1 MSTVR
6 ALRLGLPLVLAAV
19 AHGCDLSTPA
29 PTGVALPGTLENKDS
44 LSVRLAGAIGDLAV
58 AFGGNQDEIGLVVAS
73 GLLADELSA
82 TSTAGV
88 DVELDRRAAGTAS
101 DETNA
106 VYADLQRARASAET
120 AVGAYDS
127 LDPHAIGGLYARN
140 LAGYAY
146 LLLAESFC
154 DKIPFSTAAAD
165 GTTAYGGAESTAQV
179 LDRAVDR
186 FASTLAAAPSAVGD
200 ADSLAAQVTLARIGR
215 ARAFLDLARFADAS
229 ADAASIP
236 DGFSWPLEYSDFSS
250 REVNGVNYHTWT
262 SQDYGAV
269 DSEGVNGI
277 GFVAARDPRVQ
288 VDTLMLQVP
297 SEVPTE
303 YGDASAPILLAGTV
317 EARLILAEAQLRAGD
332 ADGSLAILNALRAS
346 IGLTPLA
353 DAGTSDG
360 RVSQLFRERAF
371 WLWLT
376 GHRLNDLRRL
386 VRQYGRTADTVYP
399 VGLYVGG
406 PRPYG
411 DQLDLGFNEVNNP
424 HFDPAACDP
433 TSP

>member
-1 MSTVR
+1 MSAVR
-6 ALRLGLPLVLAAV
+6 ALRRGLPLALAAM
-19 AHGCDLSTPA
+19 AHGCDLSTPP

-58 AFGGNQDEIGLVVAS
+58 AYGGNQDEIGLVVAS
-73 GLLADELSA
+73 GLLADELGA
-82 TSTAGV
+82 TSTGV
-88 DVELDRRAAGTAS
+88 DAELDRRAAGTAS
-101 DETNA
+101 DATNA
-106 VYADLQRARASAET
+106 LYADLQRARASAEAT
-120 AVGAYDS
+120 VGAYDA

-165 GTTAYGGAESTAQV
+165 GTTTYGGAESTAQV

-186 FASTLAAAPSAVGD
+186 FASTLAAAPSVVGD

-215 ARAFLDLARFADAS
+215 ARAFLDLARFADAG
-229 ADAASIP
+229 ADAASIL

-250 REVNGVNYHTWT
+250 REVNGVSYHTWT
-262 SQDYGAV
+262 SQEYSAA

-288 VDTLMLQVP
+288 VDTLVLQMP
-297 SEVPTE
+297 SEVPTQ
-303 YGDASAPILLAGTV
+303 YRVAGAPILLASTV
-317 EARLILAEAQLRAGD
+317 EARLILAEAQLREGD
-332 ADGSLAILNALRAS
+332 PDGSLAILNALRAG
-346 IGLTPLA
+346 IRLTPLA
-353 DAGTSDG
+353 DAGTPDG
-360 RVSQLFRERAF
+360 RVGQLFRERAF

-376 GHRLNDLRRL
+376 GHRLSDLRRL
-386 VRQYGRTADTVYP
+386 VHQYGRPADTVYP
-399 VGLYVGG
+399 IGLYVGG
-406 PRPYG
+406 PRSYG

-424 HFDPAACDP
+424 RYDPAACDP